1 MKSQVTGERWSRR
14 SFGSRKLLAG
24 LALALF
30 PILFAGPALAQS
42 SITASAVVVGGNL
55 DIARERDLDF
65 GNVIRG
71 VPATIVLRDGNA
83 GRFRITGSPGADVS
97 LNFLLPVLLASGPN
111 TMPIS
116 FGPSSAGH
124 YPFNVPRFATLF
136 DPRVPATAQ
145 LRNQGPTGY
154 LFVWL
159 GGTVSPTALQAPGV
173 YTGNVTLVVSYTGS

>member
-1 MKSQVTGERWSRR
+1 MKSMATEAQWRGRAARGVM
-14 SFGSRKLLAG
+14 LLAG
-24 LALALF
+24 LALFQALL
-30 PILFAGPALAQS
+30 PTSALAQS

-65 GNVIRG
+65 GDVIRG
-71 VPATIVLRDGNA
+71 VPVTIAIRDNNA

-97 LNFLLPVLLASGPN
+97 LNFLLPTLLASGPN

-136 DPRVPATAQ
+136 DPRVPAAAQ

-159 GGTVSPTALQAPGV
+159 GGTVSPSALQAPGI
-173 YTGNVTLVVSYTGS
+173 YTGNITLVTSYTGS